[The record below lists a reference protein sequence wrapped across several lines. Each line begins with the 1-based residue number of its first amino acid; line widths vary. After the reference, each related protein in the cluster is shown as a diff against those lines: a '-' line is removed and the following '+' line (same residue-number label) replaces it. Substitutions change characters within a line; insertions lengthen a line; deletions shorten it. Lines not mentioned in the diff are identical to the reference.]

1 MDPKINQ
8 DEKETEEEVADYD
21 SYDDYDDEFSAT
33 LKDLDNILDSKDI
46 AKETVLTEEIKT
58 TDSDIKTEAVVENI
72 NAEPTKKEETIES
85 SNVNSED
92 NVKIDENVPT
102 FEEKAS
108 ENVAHTETIDEA
120 FKENILNSAH
130 ETIDIPNIPVNEG
143 LNNIEANVVNEEVET
158 PNDNVQ
164 LPEVTLPD
172 IPPVTETP
180 VFVDTNGDL
189 SLEQP
194 EQLANEETA
203 TKNTIE
209 QEVAENV
216 LEEQTSTENAPKE
229 EDPGF
234 FSGWFGSGAG
244 SDNENTEQENEQNVP
259 EENPAAE
266 TLTEPEN
273 LPDDIN
279 ENPGLVGDEAN
290 INPVDTFADIPEL
303 NPRAADNDAESLGQ
317 TPEMT
322 NDLNVV
328 DMPQGRVQGFGLYGG
343 DWLVQFL
350 IDLNLLFYL
359 SLFDLTIWLKWC
371 MN

>member
-1 MDPKINQ
+1 MN
-8 DEKETEEEVADYD
+8 
-21 SYDDYDDEFSAT
+21 
-33 LKDLDNILDSKDI
+33 
-46 AKETVLTEEIKT
+46 
-58 TDSDIKTEAVVENI
+58 
-72 NAEPTKKEETIES
+72 
-85 SNVNSED
+85 
-92 NVKIDENVPT
+92 
-102 FEEKAS
+102 
-108 ENVAHTETIDEA
+108 H
-120 FKENILNSAH
+120 AH

-143 LNNIEANVVNEEVET
+143 LNNIEANVVNEEVEA
-158 PNDNVQ
+158 PIDNVQ

-203 TKNTIE
+203 TENTIE
-209 QEVAENV
+209 QEVAENIM
-216 LEEQTSTENAPKE
+216 EEQTSTENAPKE

-244 SDNENTEQENEQNVP
+244 SDTENTEQENEPNVP
-259 EENPAAE
+259 EENLAAE

-273 LPDDIN
+273 PPNNIN
-279 ENPGLVGDEAN
+279 ENLGIVSDEAN
-290 INPVDTFADIPEL
+290 NNPVDSYADIPEL

-322 NDLNVV
+322 NDFNVV
-328 DMPQGRVQGFGLYGG
+328 DMPQGRVQGFGLFGG

-350 IDLNLLFYL
+350 IDFNLTINLSLIVFNLLVFMVHEFIIFKCDIHEKMVRSIIFYR
-359 SLFDLTIWLKWC
+359 SYFRNRHSIRVPSC
-371 MN
+371 